1 MHARHSARGG
11 IGFLVLKN
19 FLKFEGELYFWHA
32 DNLLAYPYLIFLF
45 VRLRVLDIPEAALP
59 LPLKQ
64 AMADSL
70 SPVSVF
76 FPWVL
81 IHFCK
86 YYRA

>member
-19 FLKFEGELYFWHA
+19 FLEFEGELYFWHT
-32 DNLLAYPYLIFLF
+32 DNLLAYSYLIFLF
-45 VRLRVLDIPEAALP
+45 VRLWVLDIAEAALP
-59 LPLKQ
+59 LPLEQ
-64 AMADSL
+64 ALADSL
-70 SPVSVF
+70 SPVPIL

-86 YYRA
+86 DYRA

>member
-11 IGFLVLKN
+11 IRLLVLKN

-45 VRLRVLDIPEAALP
+45 VRLWVLDIAEAALP
-59 LPLKQ
+59 LPLEQ
-64 AMADSL
+64 ALADSL
-70 SPVSVF
+70 SPVPIL

-86 YYRA
+86 DYRA

>member
-32 DNLLAYPYLIFLF
+32 DNLLAYSYLIFLF
-45 VRLRVLDIPEAALP
+45 VRLWVLDIAEAALP
-59 LPLKQ
+59 LSLEQ
-64 AMADSL
+64 ALADSL
-70 SPVSVF
+70 CPVPIL

-86 YYRA
+86 YY